1 MTSKNETRI
10 IVRVQPNAHRNEI
23 VDFADGVLRAKIAA
37 PPVKDKANKELI
49 AFLSQVLG
57 VNKSGLSIIKGHTS
71 RNKIIAI
78 EGLSREEI
86 TKILSSPKH

>member
-10 IVRVQPNAHRNEI
+10 TVRVQPGAHRNEI
-23 VDFADGVLRAKIAA
+23 ADFVDGVLLVKVAA

-49 AFLSQVLG
+49 AFLSRALG
-57 VNKSGLSIIKGHTS
+57 IDKSNLNILKGHTS

-78 EGLSREEI
+78 EGLSLEEVI
-86 TKILSSPKH
+86 KRLSR